1 MTTATVALIWAS
13 MHYRGS
19 DGRGPVP
26 PSLVAA
32 TNVVSAVSA
41 LLICLRGLWF
51 FTSFSMFGPLVSLL
65 IEVVFDI
72 RAFLVVLLLVLLSFS
87 LSYTLLYAG
96 GMAGRVQAR
105 CGASYNAF
113 SSWPRSAVYLFQSMF
128 GQVDMCPFIN
138 AEPRVVQYASVGL
151 FIVFML
157 GKRNAVP
164 GVVSVCFS
172 LLYLPLE
179 QYSSV
184 SVYAG

>member
-157 GKRNAVP
+157 GERNI
-164 GVVSVCFS
+164 VSRCRFW
-172 LLYLPLE
+172 LLFFALCTP
-179 QYSSV
+179 
-184 SVYAG
+184 